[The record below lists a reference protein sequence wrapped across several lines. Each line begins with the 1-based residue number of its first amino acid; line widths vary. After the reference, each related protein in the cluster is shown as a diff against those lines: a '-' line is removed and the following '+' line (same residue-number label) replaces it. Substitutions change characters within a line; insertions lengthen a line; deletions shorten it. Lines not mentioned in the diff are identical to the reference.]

1 MPDNGFSPQKS
12 VRLRIA
18 LTLHVLDWSLPSNN
32 FELQTCDQDLALYFY
47 IASAH
52 NWVFP
57 RELNCFKLYNL
68 ELRWRGLR
76 FIWHNFVSF
85 LRLQF
90 WHREHTQIWHSLISP
105 PLCICEH
112 RLAHMALQKIKSFT
126 NVQVYMAP
134 QKIEKFHKWSSISH
148 MVLQKIKC
156 FTNVLVTFMFFAP
169 PSFGQ
174 QLIYAGRTHCF
185 PFATQTRH
193 ELVYKCIIY
202 IVCLWKCKTE
212 IRVWRRKHER
222 KI

>member
-47 IASAH
+47 ITSAQ

-105 PLCICEH
+105 PLCICQH

-126 NVQVYMAP
+126 NVLAA
-134 QKIEKFHKWSSISH
+134 
-148 MVLQKIKC
+148 
-156 FTNVLVTFMFFAP
+156 FMFSLLHRLDSSWFTQEG
-169 PSFGQ
+169 PS
-174 QLIYAGRTHCF
+174 AF
-185 PFATQTRH
+185 PSQHKPGTSLSTSVLFTLSTF
-193 ELVYKCIIY
+193 ENIKLKLEYEEESMNVNI
-202 IVCLWKCKTE
+202 
-212 IRVWRRKHER
+212 
-222 KI
+222 